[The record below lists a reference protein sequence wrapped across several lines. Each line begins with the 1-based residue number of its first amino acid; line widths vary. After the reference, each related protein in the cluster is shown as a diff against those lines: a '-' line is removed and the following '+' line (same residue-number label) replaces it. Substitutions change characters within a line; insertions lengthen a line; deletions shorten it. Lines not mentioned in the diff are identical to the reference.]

1 MVARINLLPWREER
15 RQERQKRFLITLV
28 AVFASAALLV
38 LFIEFSIGS
47 SIEEQRGRNNY
58 LQTQIN
64 QLNKQVKEI
73 KDLEKKRRELLDRMQ
88 IIQDLQG
95 TRPLIVRVFDEQV
108 RSLPDG
114 VFFESLTR
122 KEERIDVK
130 GVAESNNR
138 VSGLMRNLEESTWF
152 ANPALSAVNAAPR
165 FGEQASRFDLSFSI
179 ESQDTLDK
187 EEK

>member
-88 IIQDLQG
+88 IIQDLHGDDIIQSSAPKMLNKIG
-95 TRPLIVRVFDEQV
+95 ISRKCLRRNNDVLLKN
-108 RSLPDG
+108 RSG
-114 VFFESLTR
+114 
-122 KEERIDVK
+122 
-130 GVAESNNR
+130 
-138 VSGLMRNLEESTWF
+138 
-152 ANPALSAVNAAPR
+152 
-165 FGEQASRFDLSFSI
+165 
-179 ESQDTLDK
+179 
-187 EEK
+187 